1 MQEFDHLSSNL
12 PLGADA
18 DRIALGREA
27 WGEAVDACQDPT
39 ISAFAARLNDSPAG
53 QRFLDSIFGNS
64 PYLTI
69 CLSQDP
75 HFTMQLLTRG
85 WDSVHAKI
93 LDELSELRLNPGN
106 LADISKKLR
115 VAKRQAALT
124 IGAADIAGAWS
135 VEQVTAALSD
145 FADHAISAAA
155 AHVLRETAA
164 NDGLQLA
171 NPDDP
176 EKGSGLVILGMGKL
190 GSRELNYSSDVDLI
204 VLFDA
209 DKVVVPDPDRV
220 LKIFVRLTRNL
231 VRLLEERT
239 RDGYVFRTDLRL
251 RPDPASTPPALS
263 VLAAELYYESLGQN
277 WERAAMIKARPVA
290 GDIVAGSEFIRNLK
304 PYIWRKHL
312 DFAAIKDIHSI
323 KRQIDAHRGGSQ
335 ISVAGHNVKLGRGGI
350 REIEFFVQTQQ
361 LIWGGRQPEL
371 RTPGT
376 LSALSA
382 LAKAG
387 HIVDTTAAEMAASYR
402 FLRRTEHFIQ
412 MVNDEQTHSVPKD
425 AKGLGALSVFLGYRG
440 AQEFAAD
447 LEMHLRRVETH
458 YAHLFE
464 DTHDLTAE
472 GAGEGNLVF
481 TGSEPD
487 PQTLR
492 TLTDMGFASAETAD
506 STIRGWH
513 HGRCRAM
520 RSARARELLTELT
533 PALLAQLANNTEP
546 DAALRNFDSF
556 LSALPAGVQL
566 FSMFYANPHLLELV
580 AEIMGGAP
588 RLARHLSLRP
598 TILESVLTGDFFDAP
613 PPTGDLSI
621 ELAYQLSQAD
631 SLEDALDISRR
642 WAHDRQFQ
650 IGVQLLRGY
659 LAPRAA
665 AAAFSNIADAA
676 LKGLFP
682 IIESEF
688 ARQHGR
694 FETSGMTC
702 IALGKLGGREM
713 TPTSDLDIIFVYEI
727 PPDTDVS
734 SGPRALPPS
743 QYFARLSQ
751 RLINAVTAQTAEG
764 TLFEVDMRLRPSG
777 RAGPIASSLEAFV
790 KYHEDE
796 AWTWEHMALSRAR
809 VVFGPDDLRR
819 KVEAIIGDTLIRQRD
834 ANALVR
840 DVADMRARM
849 DTEHHSDFVWEV
861 KHLRG
866 GLVDI
871 DFTAQYLQL
880 RYAHD
885 CPQILSPNTRVALR
899 AIRDNGYLEPG
910 IADELVE
917 ALDLWQAIQGI
928 LRLTIEG
935 ILVAEREDEVTQG
948 LQKTLAQATGTA
960 DAQALKQKMQSSA
973 ARAYEHFRNIIE
985 ISAEK

>member
-1 MQEFDHLSSNL
+1 MHEFDHLSSHL
-12 PLGADA
+12 TPSGDA
-18 DRIALGREA
+18 DRIVLGREK
-27 WGEAVDACQDPT
+27 WCEAVESFADPSVT
-39 ISAFAARLNDSPAG
+39 AFAKRLNDSPAG
-53 QRFLDSIFGNS
+53 QRFLDTIFANS

-69 CLSQDP
+69 CLCQDP
-75 HFTMQLLTRG
+75 HFTMELLTRG
-85 WDSVHAKI
+85 WDAVHVKI
-93 LDELSELRLNPGN
+93 LDDLVVLRRDPGN
-106 LADISKKLR
+106 SADISKKLR
-115 VAKRQAALT
+115 IAKRQAALT
-124 IGAADIAGAWS
+124 IAAADIAGAWP
-135 VEQVTAALSD
+135 VQRVTTALSD

-155 AHVLRETAA
+155 AHVLREASA

-171 NPDDP
+171 DADDP

-190 GSRELNYSSDVDLI
+190 GSCELNYSSDVDLI

-209 DKVVVPDPDRV
+209 EKVVVPDPDRV

-231 VRLLEERT
+231 VKLLEERT

-290 GDIVAGSEFIRNLK
+290 GDLKAGWDFVGRLK
-304 PYIWRKHL
+304 PYVWRKHL

-323 KRQIDAHRGGSQ
+323 KRQIDAHRGGGQ

-350 REIEFFVQTQQ
+350 REIEFYVQTQQ

-371 RTPGT
+371 RTPG
-376 LSALSA
+376 ALDALDA

-387 HIVDTTAAEMAASYR
+387 HIAQETAAEMASSYC
-402 FLRRTEHFIQ
+402 FLRRVEHHIQ
-412 MVNDEQTHSVPKD
+412 MVNDEQTHTVPQDPK
-425 AKGLGALSVFLGYRG
+425 ALEGLANFLGYG
-440 AQEFAAD
+440 GTLAFAAD
-447 LEMHLRRVETH
+447 LEMHLRRVESH

-464 DTHDLTAE
+464 DTPDLTADGTE
-472 GAGEGNLVF
+472 TGNLVF
-481 TGSEPD
+481 TGSDPD

-492 TLTDMGFASAETAD
+492 TLKNMGYGSAETVDA
-506 STIRGWH
+506 TVRGWH
-513 HGRCRAM
+513 HGRYRAM
-520 RSARARELLTELT
+520 RSARARELLTELM
-533 PALLAQLANNTEP
+533 PALLSQLAKNTEP

-588 RLARHLSLRP
+588 RLARHLSLKP
-598 TILESVLTGDFFDAP
+598 TILESVLAGDFFDAP

-621 ELAYQLSQAD
+621 ELAYQLSQGD
-631 SLEDALDISRR
+631 GLEDALNISRR

-659 LAPRAA
+659 LAPRATA
-665 AAAFSNIADAA
+665 TAFSNIADAA

-682 IIESEF
+682 IVETEF
-688 ARQHGR
+688 ARQHGH
-694 FETSGMTC
+694 FEKSGMTC
-702 IALGKLGGREM
+702 IALGKLGSREM

-727 PPDTDVS
+727 PAGIEAS
-734 SGPRALPPS
+734 NGPRPLPPS

-777 RAGPIASSLEAFV
+777 AAGPIASSLEAFV

-809 VVFGPDDLRR
+809 VVFGPDELRQ
-819 KVEAIIGDTLIRQRD
+819 KVEQIILETFTRERD
-834 ANALVR
+834 ADGLLC

-861 KHLRG
+861 KHRRG

-871 DFTAQYLQL
+871 DFIAQYLQL
-880 RYAHD
+880 RHAPD
-885 CPQILSPNTRVALR
+885 CPQILSPNTRNALR
-899 AIRDNGYLEPG
+899 AIRDNGYLDAA

-917 ALDLWQAIQGI
+917 GIDLWQAVQSV

-935 ILVAEREDEVTQG
+935 DLDAEREDEVTQG
-948 LQKTLAQATGTA
+948 LQKTLAQVSSTT
-960 DAQALKQKMQSSA
+960 DVEALKEKMRSTA
-973 ARAYEHFRNIIE
+973 ARCHQHFRDIIE
-985 ISAEK
+985 IPAES